1 MFIDNYFNTTIWS
14 EQKPEFVKSLN
25 KASNKY
31 IKDARTREKKF
42 IKEHGDFGRSYH
54 STPLTMD
61 NDFLDFR
68 NYIGQKS
75 WEYLDHQGYD
85 MQQYTTMFSEMWV
98 QEFAKK
104 GGGHHSAHVHWNQH
118 VSGFYFLKCS
128 DKTSY
133 PVFHEPRTGARATKL
148 KMKDQKGVWGGS
160 ELIHFKP
167 TPGTLI
173 IFPGFLEHE
182 FSVDF
187 GLYIGIYKPC
197 RKKWLKMFKKKKYTV
212 IRQAISKD
220 LAAFVANYFMMQK
233 QVYDTCRAQRYISP
247 FENIIGHYE
256 GRDEQIPETYSQY
269 SNIAMETLM
278 LKCQPKMEEV
288 TGLKLYPAY
297 TYARIYK
304 KGDILKRHKDRFS
317 CEISTTMNL
326 GGDDWPIYLEPSG
339 KEGMKGIKVDLKPG
353 DMLVYSG
360 CELEHWRNKFRGKEC
375 VQVFLHYNN
384 RKTPG
389 ARDNMFDKRPHLG
402 LPSWFKR

>member
-1 MFIDNYFNTTIWS
+1 MS
-14 EQKPEFVKSLN
+14 
-25 KASNKY
+25 
-31 IKDARTREKKF
+31 
-42 IKEHGDFGRSYH
+42 
-54 STPLTMD
+54 
-61 NDFLDFR
+61 
-68 NYIGQKS
+68 
-75 WEYLDHQGYD
+75 
-85 MQQYTTMFSEMWV
+85 
-98 QEFAKK
+98 
-104 GGGHHSAHVHWNQH
+104 
-118 VSGFYFLKCS
+118 
-128 DKTSY
+128 
-133 PVFHEPRTGARATKL
+133 
-148 KMKDQKGVWGGS
+148 
-160 ELIHFKP
+160 
-167 TPGTLI
+167 
-173 IFPGFLEHE
+173 
-182 FSVDF
+182 
-187 GLYIGIYKPC
+187 
-197 RKKWLKMFKKKKYTV
+197 FKKKKYTV

-220 LAAFVANYFMMQK
+220 LAAFVANYFSMQK
-233 QVYDTCRAQRYISP
+233 QVYDTCRQARYISP

-269 SNIAMETLM
+269 SNIAMETLL

-304 KGDILKRHKDRFS
+304 KGDELKRHKDRFS

-339 KEGMKGIKVDLKPG
+339 ETGKKGIKVDLKPG

-384 RKTPG
+384 RKTSG

>member
-1 MFIDNYFNTTIWS
+1 MS
-14 EQKPEFVKSLN
+14 
-25 KASNKY
+25 
-31 IKDARTREKKF
+31 
-42 IKEHGDFGRSYH
+42 
-54 STPLTMD
+54 
-61 NDFLDFR
+61 
-68 NYIGQKS
+68 
-75 WEYLDHQGYD
+75 
-85 MQQYTTMFSEMWV
+85 
-98 QEFAKK
+98 
-104 GGGHHSAHVHWNQH
+104 
-118 VSGFYFLKCS
+118 
-128 DKTSY
+128 
-133 PVFHEPRTGARATKL
+133 
-148 KMKDQKGVWGGS
+148 
-160 ELIHFKP
+160 
-167 TPGTLI
+167 
-173 IFPGFLEHE
+173 
-182 FSVDF
+182 
-187 GLYIGIYKPC
+187 
-197 RKKWLKMFKKKKYTV
+197 FKKKKYTV

-220 LAAFVANYFMMQK
+220 LAAFVANYFSMQK
-233 QVYDTCRAQRYISP
+233 QVYDTCREARYFSP

-304 KGDILKRHKDRFS
+304 KGDELKRHKDRFS

-339 KEGMKGIKVDLKPG
+339 ETGKKGIKVDLKPG

-360 CELEHWRNKFRGKEC
+360 CELEHWRNKFKGKEC

-384 RKTPG
+384 RKTWG